1 MLNKKKIC
9 VVVPAYNEEQRIGEV
24 IKTMPAFVDL
34 IIVVDDQSTDKTI
47 SETEK
52 AAKLYRKNV
61 EILALRTNQGVGG
74 AIVAGYKLAAKRKM
88 VATAVMAGDA
98 QMDPAEL
105 KDLCLP
111 IIRGEAE
118 YVKGNR
124 LIYGQAW
131 DMMPKVRYLGN
142 SVLSLLT
149 KITSGYWHVA
159 DSQTGYAAISLDALE
174 KLRLDNLYKRYGFP
188 NDLLVHLNIIH
199 ARVKEIPIKPIYH
212 ADGKSGIK
220 ISKVIF
226 TIGWLLI
233 RRFFWRLKIKY
244 IIQDFH
250 PLVFFY
256 FFSMMLGA
264 ASLVFLLRVIYV
276 TLTATHIPTISSL
289 GFVFCAVM
297 ASQFLFFA
305 MWFDMD
311 NNKDL
316 RVK

>member
-1 MLNKKKIC
+1 MLNKKKIS

-24 IKTMPAFVDL
+24 IKTMPSFVDL
-34 IIVVDDQSTDKTI
+34 IIVVDDQSSDKTI
-47 SETEK
+47 TATEK
-52 AAKLYRKNV
+52 AAKLYHKRV
-61 EILALRTNQGVGG
+61 EILALRHNQGVGG
-74 AIVAGYKLAAKRKM
+74 AIVAGYKLAAIRKM
-88 VATAVMAGDA
+88 DATAVMAGDA

-105 KDLCLP
+105 KDICLP
-111 IIRGEAE
+111 IIKGEAE

-131 DMMPKVRYLGN
+131 DMIPKVRYLGN

-159 DSQTGYAAISLDALE
+159 DSQTGYAAISLEAIE
-174 KLRLDNLYKRYGFP
+174 KLNLDNLYKRYGFP

-212 ADGKSGIK
+212 VDGKSGIK

-233 RRFFWRLKIKY
+233 RRFFWRLKVKY

-256 FFSMMLGA
+256 FFSMLLSL
-264 ASLVFLLRVIYV
+264 ASFAFLLRVIYV
-276 TLTATHIPTISSL
+276 SITATHIPTISTL

-311 NNKDL
+311 YNKDL